1 VRYRFAD
8 CVLDADRFELLRGG
22 SVVAVQPK
30 VLRLLLYLVEERDR
44 TVTKQEILD
53 TVWPGVATGESSL
66 TRAISLAR
74 DAVGDRGRGEPIVRT
89 VHGRGY
95 RLAVPVSIES
105 APAGDRDAA
114 ASSDF
119 LCRDRELA
127 LARDALL
134 ESLAGRGQLLLLTG
148 EPGIGK
154 TRLAAEL
161 ARIARGRGARVCW
174 GRCHEGDGGPAYWP
188 WIQILRDLLDEA
200 GPAGLAA
207 RAAAAAGDL
216 AEVLPELREPLPAG
230 DRARAPAV
238 RPEQARFRLF
248 DGIARLLAATAA
260 EQPLVLVLDDLQC
273 SDASSLLLLR
283 FVAARLEAA
292 RVLVVGAYREAEPGA
307 PESLRESLAELAS
320 GQHPKL
326 RLRLHGLT
334 PACVR
339 RFIARVSGAEPAA
352 ALVDAFHARSD
363 GNPLFLL
370 ELLQWLQQRNEGSL
384 PADPT
389 AWSAELPAGI
399 RHVMRRRSASLSPAC
414 QQLLGEASVIG
425 REFPVAVLAALS
437 GSDEDEVM
445 ARLEEAERARVVEP
459 LRASP
464 GRFRF
469 FHVVMRDTLY
479 EELPTAQRVRLHRR
493 AAEVLEERYGLRR
506 RPAAN
511 GEGPSGSRL
520 AELAHHCFEALPG
533 GDAARALHYCTL
545 AGDHALRLLAFE
557 EAAEHYEAALRVID
571 ASPALPE
578 SGRPRLLAALAD
590 ARYRA
595 GDPAASGQL
604 LWQVVGSARAA
615 GDAELLAEAAV
626 RLHEY
631 KIGGNVMVPVPQRL
645 RALEEAERRL
655 PKDDTALRAHL
666 LASLGSEA
674 FWSDE
679 PERAEALLDEAS
691 AIARRV
697 GDAATSWDVLYARRL
712 LRFALDERMYAGLAD
727 ELLAL
732 AQESGDR
739 AREFLAR
746 MDFRLSEAIER
757 ADPAAVERELGA
769 CRALAEELRQPSF
782 HWMASRAQA
791 ARAVWRG
798 LFADAEQLL
807 DRALAQG
814 RRADPDIA
822 QLSHV
827 AALHALRRMQ
837 GRFLECEQELQKPG
851 RLPRTRGHKWAS
863 LALLYAESGRTALA
877 RRDFDGLASGEFS
890 ELRRD
895 SNYVFNLALLA
906 ETCAR
911 LDDRA
916 RAARLYELLAPY
928 ASRYVAVQTIVTAGC
943 VSRHLGLLA
952 TSLERWDDA
961 AVHFEEALEVER
973 RMGALPFEAWVRR
986 DSARML
992 LRRGEPGDRRA
1003 ARDLLAAAATTARE
1017 IGLGCVPESLAAL
1030 E

>member
-1 VRYRFAD
+1 MRYRFAD

-22 SVVAVQPK
+22 VAVSVQPK
-30 VLRLLLYLVEERDR
+30 VLQLLLYLLEQRDR
-44 TVTKQEILD
+44 TVTKEEILD
-53 TVWPGVATGESSL
+53 AVWPGVATGESSL

-74 DAVGDRGRGEPIVRT
+74 DAVGERGRGEAIVRT
-89 VHGRGY
+89 VRGRGY
-95 RLAVPVSIES
+95 RLAAPVSIES
-105 APAGDRDAA
+105 APPKDGDVA
-114 ASSDF
+114 ASADF
-119 LCRDRELA
+119 LCREKELA

-154 TRLAAEL
+154 TRLASEL
-161 ARIARGRGARVCW
+161 ARIARARGALVCW
-174 GRCHEGDGGPAYWP
+174 GRCHEGEGGPAYWP

-200 GPAGLAA
+200 GPAALAA
-207 RAAAAAGDL
+207 RAAAAASDL
-216 AEVLPELREPLPAG
+216 AEILPELRGHLPPGAG
-230 DRARAPAV
+230 ARASAV
-238 RPEQARFRLF
+238 LPEQARFRLF

-260 EQPLVLVLDDLQC
+260 EQPLLLVLDDLHC
-273 SDASSLLLLR
+273 ADASSLLLLR
-283 FVAARLEAA
+283 FVAPRLEAA
-292 RVLVVGAYREAEPGA
+292 RVLVVGAYRDAEPGA
-307 PESLRESLAELAS
+307 TEPLRESLAELAH

-326 RLRLHGLT
+326 RLLLRGLT
-334 PACVR
+334 PVCVR
-339 RFIARVSGAEPAA
+339 RFIARVSGAEPAESV
-352 ALVDAFHARSD
+352 VDAFHARSD

-370 ELLQWLQQRNEGSL
+370 ELLQWLQQGHDGALPDDPAGSG
-384 PADPT
+384 
-389 AWSAELPAGI
+389 AELPAGI

-414 QQLLGEASVIG
+414 QRVLGEASVIG
-425 REFPVAVLAALS
+425 REFSVAVLAALG
-437 GSDEDEVM
+437 GSDEEEVL
-445 ARLEEAERARVVEP
+445 ARLEEAERARVIEP

-464 GRFRF
+464 GRLRF
-469 FHVVMRDTLY
+469 CHVLMRDALY

-493 AAEVLEERYGLRR
+493 VAELLEERYGLRR
-506 RPAAN
+506 DPAAN
-511 GEGPSGSRL
+511 GEGQRGSRL
-520 AELAHHCFEALPG
+520 AELAHHFFEALPG
-533 GDAARALHYCTL
+533 GDAARALHYCTR

-557 EAAEHYEAALRVID
+557 EAAEHYEAALRVLD
-571 ASPALPE
+571 ASPTLPE
-578 SGRPRLLAALAD
+578 SGRPRLLVALAD
-590 ARYRA
+590 ARFRA

-631 KIGGNVMVPVPQRL
+631 KIGGNVMVPVPQRM

-655 PKDDTALRAHL
+655 PKADTPLRAHL

-679 PERAEALLDEAS
+679 PGRAEALLDEAG

-697 GDAATSWDVLYARRL
+697 GDSATSWHVLYARRL
-712 LRFALDERMYAGLAD
+712 LRFALDEPTRAGLAE
-727 ELLAL
+727 ELVAL

-746 MDFRLSEAIER
+746 MDLRLGEAIER
-757 ADPAAVERELGA
+757 ADPAAVEGELDA

-782 HWMASRAQA
+782 HWMVSRAQA

-798 LFADAEQLL
+798 CFAEAEQLL
-807 DRALAQG
+807 DRALVQG

-837 GRFLECEQELQKPG
+837 GRFLECEEELRRPG
-851 RLPRTRGHKWAS
+851 RLPLTRGHKWAS

-877 RRDFDGLASGEFS
+877 RRELDGLARRDFA

-906 ETCAR
+906 ESCAR
-911 LDDRA
+911 LGDRA
-916 RAARLYELLAPY
+916 RAARLSELLAPHAGRY
-928 ASRYVAVQTIVTAGC
+928 AAVQAIVTAGC
-943 VSRHLGLLA
+943 ASRHLGLLA
-952 TSLERWDDA
+952 TALERWDEA
-961 AVHFEEALEVER
+961 AAHFEQALDVER
-973 RMGALPFEAWVRR
+973 RMGAPPFEAWVRR
-986 DSARML
+986 DTARML
-992 LRRGEPGDRRA
+992 LRRGEPGDRSA
-1003 ARDLLAAAATTARE
+1003 AHELLAAAAKTARE
-1017 IGLGCVPESLAAL
+1017 IGLGGVPDSLTAL